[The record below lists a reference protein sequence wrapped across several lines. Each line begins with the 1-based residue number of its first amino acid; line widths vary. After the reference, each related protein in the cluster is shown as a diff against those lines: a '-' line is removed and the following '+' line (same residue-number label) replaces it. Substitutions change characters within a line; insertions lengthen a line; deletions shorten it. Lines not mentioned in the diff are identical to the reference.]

1 MADSLITPELQAT
14 IGKRSKPRLQE
25 VDKLQIR
32 LFARSVGHTD
42 PIYYDEAAAKAAGFK
57 SLVAPPGY
65 LGTGVFSP
73 GGPAE
78 GPAQQSGPQPS
89 RPLNRILNGGTQLEY
104 FDTIVAGD
112 ELEAETYTSDMQERE
127 GSIGQMLIV
136 ESKTEYKRKSDG
148 KIVAVSTGQLIR
160 Y

>member
-1 MADSLITPELQAT
+1 M
-14 IGKRSKPRLQE
+14 
-25 VDKLQIR
+25 
-32 LFARSVGHTD
+32 
-42 PIYYDEAAAKAAGFK
+42 
-57 SLVAPPGY
+57 
-65 LGTGVFSP
+65 
-73 GGPAE
+73 GG
-78 GPAQQSGPQPS
+78 GPQPS

-112 ELEAETYTSDMQERE
+112 ELEAETFTSDMQERE